1 MAQPGAQM
9 GMGMEEAMGQQQEMP
24 MEEEQV
30 EESPTD
36 IRRRMMEQYLQQ
48 A

>member
-1 MAQPGAQM
+1 MPKLIDAIMMKRKGEMP
-9 GMGMEEAMGQQQEMP
+9 EEEMP